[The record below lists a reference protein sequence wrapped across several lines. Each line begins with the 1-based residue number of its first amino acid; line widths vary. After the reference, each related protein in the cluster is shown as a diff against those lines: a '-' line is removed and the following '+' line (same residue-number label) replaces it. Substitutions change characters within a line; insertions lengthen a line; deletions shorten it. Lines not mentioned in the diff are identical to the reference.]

1 MSFSQLIEA
10 RMIKNKRSQVSVR
23 LMPKYSF
30 NMPLVPDLSDTL
42 LAWSGFGAATVA
54 SIRSFRSR
62 GRLDEFN
69 VTLAMVVI
77 FNVAVSLLNISM
89 PALLS
94 VSTVSVNRPTTTL
107 AQPMPGNFFSSSSWT
122 ASGDVD
128 EVVASLQ
135 YMADYFDGTVGMV
148 QGWDRTYA

>member
-69 VTLAMVVI
+69 VTLAMVII
-77 FNVAVSLLNISM
+77 FHVAISLLNISM

-94 VSTVSVNRPTTTL
+94 ISTISINHQTTTL
-107 AQPMPGNFFSSSSWT
+107 AQPIPGDFFSSSSLAAT
-122 ASGDVD
+122 GDVN

-135 YMADYFDGTVGMV
+135 YTADYFDGTVGMV
-148 QGWDRTYA
+148 QGWNRTYA